1 MTWLLISN
9 VAAWIVILALLMVV
23 LALARQIGVL
33 HERIAPVGALSL
45 KGGPEVG
52 EPAPGLTL
60 VTLDGRSLAI
70 GQPTPVMRMLL
81 FVSPD
86 CAVCKRLIPLALSV
100 AKSEEFDLIFASD
113 GDDAALASMAAHYG
127 IAHLPFVNS
136 QELGLAFQVAKLPY
150 AVLLDEAG
158 RVGAKGLVNTREHL
172 ESLVTA
178 KQTGFPSIQAWLARG
193 RPETETV

>member
-1 MTWLLISN
+1 MIWLIISN
-9 VAAWIVILALLMVV
+9 VAAWIVVLALLILV

-52 EPAPGLTL
+52 EPAPGMVLRTL
-60 VTLDGRSLAI
+60 EGGSLAI
-70 GQPTPVMRMLL
+70 GQPTAAMRMLL

-100 AKSEEFDLIFASD
+100 AGAEGLDLIFASD
-113 GDDAALASMAAHYG
+113 GDNVELMTMAARHG
-127 IAHLPFVNS
+127 ISGLPFVNS

-158 RVGAKGLVNTREHL
+158 RVAAKGLVNTREHL
-172 ESLVTA
+172 ESLLTA
-178 KQTGFPSIQAWLARG
+178 RETGFPSIQAWLARG
-193 RPETETV
+193 KPQAEAV